1 MLGIPVEGTVP
12 SVCQLGDVTV
22 FDSKFVVV
30 LYIEGVRG
38 SPGTKL
44 LTQTNPVDAVKIG
57 AQQLQ
62 ATFRSLR
69 SLPDIG

>member
-30 LYIEGVRG
+30 LYIEGEAGGNRTR
-38 SPGTKL
+38 PGVSG
-44 LTQTNPVDAVKIG
+44 N
-57 AQQLQ
+57 
-62 ATFRSLR
+62 
-69 SLPDIG
+69 

>member
-30 LYIEGVRG
+30 LYIEGEAGGIARVRG

-44 LTQTNPVDAVKIG
+44 LTQTNPVNAAKIG
-57 AQQLQ
+57 V
-62 ATFRSLR
+62 
-69 SLPDIG
+69 